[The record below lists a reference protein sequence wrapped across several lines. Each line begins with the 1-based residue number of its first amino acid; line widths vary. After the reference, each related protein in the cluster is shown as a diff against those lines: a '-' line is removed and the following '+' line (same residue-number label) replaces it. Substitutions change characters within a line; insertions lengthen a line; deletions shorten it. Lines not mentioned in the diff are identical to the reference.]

1 MWSRG
6 FCVCSIIK
14 RRSRWRIIMVKYSK
28 MEFISLK
35 NHPTIKESWIQERIA
50 EDPQILG
57 LGNLIL
63 RDKER
68 IQIGAGRLDLLLQ
81 DADLNKRYEVEIQL
95 GKLDESH
102 LIRTIEYW
110 DIERNRYPQYDH
122 YAVII
127 AEDITSRFLNVI
139 SLFNKTSPL
148 IAIQMKAVK
157 VGDAISLLFT
167 TVLSEFK
174 RGVDSDEEDER
185 EVTDRHYWENRAN
198 QRTVGL
204 VDSVVDIIHKFMP
217 ETKLKFNKFYIGVE
231 KEGVVDNWVVFRPK
245 KEFLRIEIRLPR
257 SEELD
262 KWLEDQKFDL
272 MEYDGVWGR
281 YRIVMR
287 TETDIKQHSAAL
299 LDIFKK
305 ASLE

>member
-1 MWSRG
+1 
-6 FCVCSIIK
+6 
-14 RRSRWRIIMVKYSK
+14 MVKYSK

-139 SLFNKTSPL
+139 SLFNKTIPL

-231 KEGVVDNWVVFRPK
+231 KEGPK

>member
-1 MWSRG
+1 
-6 FCVCSIIK
+6 
-14 RRSRWRIIMVKYSK
+14 MVKYSK

-50 EDPQILG
+50 EAPQILG

-139 SLFNKTSPL
+139 SLFNKTIPL

>member
-1 MWSRG
+1 MWNRG

-139 SLFNKTSPL
+139 SLFNKTIPL

>member
-1 MWSRG
+1 
-6 FCVCSIIK
+6 
-14 RRSRWRIIMVKYSK
+14 MVTYSK

-68 IQIGAGRLDLLLQ
+68 IQSGAGRLDLLLQ

-139 SLFNKTSPL
+139 SLFNKAIPL

-157 VGDAISLLFT
+157 LGDTISLLFT

-174 RGVDSDEEDER
+174 RGLDADEEDER
-185 EVTDRHYWENRAN
+185 EVTDRHYWENRATP
-198 QRTVGL
+198 RTVGL
-204 VDSVVDIIHKFMP
+204 VDNVMDLIHEFMP

-231 KEGVVDNWVVFRPK
+231 KEGVVNNWVIFRPQK
-245 KEFLRIEIRLPR
+245 ASLRIEVRLPR
-257 SEELD
+257 SEEMD
-262 KWLEDQKFDL
+262 KWLDEQKFDFAD
-272 MEYDGVWGR
+272 YDGWER
-281 YRIVMR
+281 YRIGMK
-287 TETDIKQHSAAL
+287 TASDIKQHAAAL
-299 LDIFKK
+299 LELFKK
-305 ASLE
+305 ASAE

>member
-1 MWSRG
+1 
-6 FCVCSIIK
+6 
-14 RRSRWRIIMVKYSK
+14 MVKYSK

-139 SLFNKTSPL
+139 SLFNKTIPL

-174 RGVDSDEEDER
+174 RGMDSDEEDER

>member
-139 SLFNKTSPL
+139 SLFNKTIPL

>member
-1 MWSRG
+1 
-6 FCVCSIIK
+6 
-14 RRSRWRIIMVKYSK
+14 
-28 MEFISLK
+28 
-35 NHPTIKESWIQERIA
+35 
-50 EDPQILG
+50 
-57 LGNLIL
+57 
-63 RDKER
+63 
-68 IQIGAGRLDLLLQ
+68 
-81 DADLNKRYEVEIQL
+81 
-95 GKLDESH
+95 
-102 LIRTIEYW
+102 
-110 DIERNRYPQYDH
+110 
-122 YAVII
+122 
-127 AEDITSRFLNVI
+127 
-139 SLFNKTSPL
+139 
-148 IAIQMKAVK
+148 
-157 VGDAISLLFT
+157 
-167 TVLSEFK
+167 
-174 RGVDSDEEDER
+174 
-185 EVTDRHYWENRAN
+185 
-198 QRTVGL
+198 
-204 VDSVVDIIHKFMP
+204 MP

>member
-1 MWSRG
+1 
-6 FCVCSIIK
+6 
-14 RRSRWRIIMVKYSK
+14 MVTYSK

-68 IQIGAGRLDLLLQ
+68 IQSGAGRLDLLLQ

-139 SLFNKTSPL
+139 SLFNKAIPL

-157 VGDAISLLFT
+157 VGDTISLLFT

-174 RGVDSDEEDER
+174 RGLDSDEEDER
-185 EVTDRHYWENRAN
+185 EVTDRHYWENRATP
-198 QRTVGL
+198 RTVGL
-204 VDSVVDIIHKFMP
+204 VDNVMDLIHKFMS

-231 KEGVVDNWVVFRPK
+231 KEGVVDNWVIFRPK
-245 KEFLRIEIRLPR
+245 KEFLRIEVRLQH
-257 SEELD
+257 SEEMD
-262 KWLEDQKFDL
+262 KWLEEQKFDL
-272 MEYDGVWGR
+272 MEYDGIWGR

-287 TETDIKQHSAAL
+287 TETDIKQHAAAL
-299 LDIFKK
+299 LELFKK
-305 ASLE
+305 ASAE

>member
-1 MWSRG
+1 
-6 FCVCSIIK
+6 
-14 RRSRWRIIMVKYSK
+14 MVKYSK

-139 SLFNKTSPL
+139 SLFNKTIPL

-287 TETDIKQHSAAL
+287 TETGIKQHSAAL

>member
-1 MWSRG
+1 
-6 FCVCSIIK
+6 
-14 RRSRWRIIMVKYSK
+14 MVTYSK

-68 IQIGAGRLDLLLQ
+68 IQSGAGRLDLLLQ

-139 SLFNKTSPL
+139 SLFNKAIPL

-157 VGDAISLLFT
+157 LGDTISLLFT

-174 RGVDSDEEDER
+174 RGLDADEEDER
-185 EVTDRHYWENRAN
+185 EVTDRHYWENRATP
-198 QRTVGL
+198 RTVGL
-204 VDSVVDIIHKFMP
+204 VDNVMDLIHEFMP

-231 KEGVVDNWVVFRPK
+231 KEGVVDNWVIFRPK
-245 KEFLRIEIRLPR
+245 KEFLRIEVRLQH
-257 SEELD
+257 SEEMD
-262 KWLEDQKFDL
+262 KWLEEQKFDL
-272 MEYDGVWGR
+272 MEYDGIWGR

-287 TETDIKQHSAAL
+287 TETDIEQHAAAL
-299 LDIFKK
+299 LELFKK
-305 ASLE
+305 ASAE

>member
-1 MWSRG
+1 
-6 FCVCSIIK
+6 
-14 RRSRWRIIMVKYSK
+14 MVKYSK

-127 AEDITSRFLNVI
+127 AEDITSRF
-139 SLFNKTSPL
+139 
-148 IAIQMKAVK
+148 
-157 VGDAISLLFT
+157 
-167 TVLSEFK
+167 
-174 RGVDSDEEDER
+174 
-185 EVTDRHYWENRAN
+185 
-198 QRTVGL
+198 
-204 VDSVVDIIHKFMP
+204 
-217 ETKLKFNKFYIGVE
+217 
-231 KEGVVDNWVVFRPK
+231 
-245 KEFLRIEIRLPR
+245 
-257 SEELD
+257 
-262 KWLEDQKFDL
+262 
-272 MEYDGVWGR
+272 
-281 YRIVMR
+281 
-287 TETDIKQHSAAL
+287 
-299 LDIFKK
+299 
-305 ASLE
+305 

>member
-1 MWSRG
+1 
-6 FCVCSIIK
+6 
-14 RRSRWRIIMVKYSK
+14 MVTYSK

-68 IQIGAGRLDLLLQ
+68 IQSGAGRLDLLLQ

-139 SLFNKTSPL
+139 SLFNKAIPL

-157 VGDAISLLFT
+157 VGDTVSLLFT

-174 RGVDSDEEDER
+174 RGLESEEENER
-185 EVTDRHYWENRAN
+185 EITDRHYWENRAN

-204 VDSVVDIIHKFMP
+204 VDRVLDLIHKFMP
-217 ETKLKFNKFYIGVE
+217 ETRLKFNKFYIGVE
-231 KEGVVDNWVVFRPK
+231 KEGVVDNWVIFRPK
-245 KEFLRIEIRLPR
+245 KEFLRIEVRLQH
-257 SEELD
+257 SEEMD
-262 KWLEDQKFDL
+262 KWLDEQKFDL
-272 MEYDGVWGR
+272 MEYDGIWGR

-287 TETDIKQHSAAL
+287 TEADIKQHSAAL
-299 LDIFKK
+299 LELFKK
-305 ASLE
+305 ASAE

>member
-1 MWSRG
+1 
-6 FCVCSIIK
+6 
-14 RRSRWRIIMVKYSK
+14 

-139 SLFNKTSPL
+139 SLFNKTIPL

>member
-1 MWSRG
+1 
-6 FCVCSIIK
+6 
-14 RRSRWRIIMVKYSK
+14 MVKYSK

-139 SLFNKTSPL
+139 SLFNKTIPL

>member
-1 MWSRG
+1 
-6 FCVCSIIK
+6 
-14 RRSRWRIIMVKYSK
+14 MVKYSK

-139 SLFNKTSPL
+139 SLFNKTIPL

-167 TVLSEFK
+167 TILSEFK

>member
-1 MWSRG
+1 MWTRG

-139 SLFNKTSPL
+139 SLFNKTIPL

>member
-1 MWSRG
+1 MWNRG

-139 SLFNKTSPL
+139 SLFNKTIPL

-287 TETDIKQHSAAL
+287 TETGIKQHSAAL